1 MKLEISL
8 SATPILYHITNTR
21 AAAGIVQKNRFELKP
36 SDGTEAEEALQGK
49 AAYYLSTARHKTASF
64 TVRSLGVNSVIF
76 VLNGNALATKYKIKS
91 VDFWSG
97 MYTDREE
104 IHNRDRMEA
113 EDRVLSN
120 SPFIDHVERY
130 IKEIHIYRGT
140 EGVELKGSKPERLIA
155 LQKFGLKNKIPVFFY
170 NDVKPMLTLNKAKAV
185 PLNRDSLP
193 VSEPEYSPKI
203 TENHFKYRRNKNELS
218 GWLQLYNMPA
228 QGTFAQRATIVDKS
242 EAAKMSY
249 KHLGYNYNGDPL
261 RQLNAGMHNEKSTAY
276 GAISRGR
283 EDLDELIKILRQNKW
298 TPKQFIQ
305 YLYDKWYPK
314 ETEG

>member
-8 SATPILYHITNTR
+8 SATPILYHITNIR
-21 AAAGIVQKNRFELKP
+21 AAASIVTKNRFELKP

-76 VLNGNALATKYKIKS
+76 VLDGNALATKYKVKA

-97 MYTDREE
+97 MYTDKEE

-120 SPFIDHVERY
+120 SPFIENAERY

-140 EGVELKGSKPERLIA
+140 EASELNGAKSTRLIA
-155 LQKFGLKNKIPVFFY
+155 LQKFGLKKKIPVFFY
-170 NDVKPMLTLNKAKAV
+170 NDTKPMLTLNKAKAV

-193 VSEPEYSPKI
+193 IGEAEYTPKV

-218 GWLQLYNMPA
+218 GWLQLYEMPA
-228 QGTFAQRATIVDKS
+228 QGTHAQRASIVEKS
-242 EAAKMSY
+242 EAAKMAY
-249 KHLGYNYNGDPL
+249 KHLGYHYNGDPL
-261 RQLNAGMHNEKSTAY
+261 RQLNAGMHNEKSAQY
-276 GAISRGR
+276 GQISRGR
-283 EDLDELIKILRQNKW
+283 EDLDSLIKLLRQNKW

-305 YLYDKWYPK
+305 YLFDKWYPK
-314 ETEG
+314 EDPK